1 MLWGKATQND
11 ITTSDLPWWH
21 SEKEAAWEWNVRP
34 SIKKQTIEYFMF
46 EGNCVFCHLY
56 LGKGKQQ
63 KMQLYPV
70 LKSQTWRGENFYALW
85 FRTTCHISLSALM
98 LAIFWKL
105 SQSLKI
111 LLHGFLF
118 LQILAF
124 LCMACCAP
132 AFYSTQ
138 HWFLLVVTLCF
149 LGTTFLCFYH
159 LFLDTYLKGANV
171 NWTKLVSVS
180 TMSSEVNPEVQ
191 MTMLWFFEFNM
202 IFLAAS

>member
-1 MLWGKATQND
+1 MSYFTFCSYAGHFFKTEL
-11 ITTSDLPWWH
+11 IT
-21 SEKEAAWEWNVRP
+21 EN
-34 SIKKQTIEYFMF
+34 MF
-46 EGNCVFCHLY
+46 
-56 LGKGKQQ
+56 
-63 KMQLYPV
+63 
-70 LKSQTWRGENFYALW
+70 
-85 FRTTCHISLSALM
+85 TCSS
-98 LAIFWKL
+98 
-105 SQSLKI
+105 S
-111 LLHGFLF
+111 

-180 TMSSEVNPEVQ
+180 PAPCRQRSIRKFKWRCSDSSSSKRFFLQLVNHGFSLKSRYSPNAFVSEK
-191 MTMLWFFEFNM
+191 WKIDPN
-202 IFLAAS
+202 